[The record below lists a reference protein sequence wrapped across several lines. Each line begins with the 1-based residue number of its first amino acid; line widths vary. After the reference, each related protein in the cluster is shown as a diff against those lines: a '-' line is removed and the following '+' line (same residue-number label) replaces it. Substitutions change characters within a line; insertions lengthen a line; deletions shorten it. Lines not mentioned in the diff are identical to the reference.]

1 MGYEEKDMSLE
12 DMIKLIKESIKR
24 GNGLIS
30 YRKHVQLLFKLER
43 RIEMLSEYRKKLV
56 EDVDSEIHSLDES
69 VVLLR
74 KNIKDAMTDD
84 DSIEKTD
91 TGGKTVNL
99 PDLGVLSLS
108 KEMEKIVITDAQKV
122 MEKLGKQVIKVVET
136 LDKTK
141 AKAILSN
148 MVHPEEGSPS
158 LDGAIIV
165 EGAELEKYREL
176 KVTKKK

>member
-1 MGYEEKDMSLE
+1 MSYEGKDMSLE
-12 DMIKLIKESIKR
+12 DMIKIIRESIKQ

-30 YRKHVQLLFKLER
+30 YRKHVQLLFKLEKKV
-43 RIEMLSEYRKKLV
+43 ELLSNYRKSLV
-56 EDVDSEIHSLDES
+56 EDVDKEINSLEES

-74 KNIKDAMTDD
+74 DNIKNAMTTDE
-84 DSIEKTD
+84 SIEKTD
-91 TGGKTVNL
+91 TGGKSVNL

-122 MEKLGKQVIKVVET
+122 MEILGKPVIKVVET

-141 AKAILSN
+141 AKALISD
-148 MVHPEEGSPS
+148 MKEP
-158 LDGAIIV
+158 I
-165 EGAELEKYREL
+165 EGAEIEKYREL